1 MNKFKPINT
10 EQLYLLPPS
19 IEDFIPPHHLA
30 RMIDEVVDTFDV
42 SEIEVHYSHLG
53 QKSYH
58 PHLLLKLLFYGY
70 AIGIRSGRKIA
81 GACESDT
88 AFMYLANMYRPDFR
102 TLNDFRKN
110 NIDFVQKAFVHIV
123 KLCKQVG
130 MAKAGMLIID
140 GTKLKANASGDKTK
154 TKESLEQWNE
164 RIEND
169 IQNILQ
175 QADQTDKEEDK
186 LYGDNR
192 GDELPTELTDKQK
205 LRAKIQQA
213 LQQMKEEDKRINL
226 TDNEAKFI
234 RSKNGI
240 DINYNCQTAISED
253 GIILNA
259 YTCNDASDRTQ
270 TITIIKQTEQLLEE
284 QYEEILADSGY
295 ASYDNL
301 EKLEHLRKIVYMP
314 DQQML
319 IEQKQAALNPY
330 HKNNFLYNELHNHY
344 RCPQNKILTY
354 QNHSYRLKEKQQ
366 SGIYKSKECKNC
378 EVQPQCV
385 TKGIYRTIQ
394 KEDREHLRQQV
405 RDRLQT
411 KEGKQRYLKRMRI
424 ESVFGHLK
432 NNLKYINLQLRGIKK
447 TTAEWQLMCIGYNL
461 TKLYKR
467 KLQLI

>member
-19 IEDFIPPHHLA
+19 IEDFVPPQHLA
-30 RMIDEVVDTFDV
+30 RLINEVVEGIDV
-42 SEIEVHYSHLG
+42 SEITAHYSYLG

-70 AIGIRSGRKIA
+70 ATGIRSGRKIA

-110 NIDFVQKAFVHIV
+110 NTAFIQKSFVHIV

-140 GTKLKANASGDKTK
+140 GTKLKANASGEQTK
-154 TKESLEQWNE
+154 SKENLQQWND
-164 RIEND
+164 RIEKD
-169 IQNILQ
+169 IAHLLT
-175 QADQTDKEEDK
+175 QAEQTDQQEDE

-192 GDELPTELTDKQK
+192 GDELPAELTDKQK
-205 LRAKIQQA
+205 LRAKIQEA
-213 LQQMKEEDKRINL
+213 LKQMKEEDKRINL
-226 TDNEAKFI
+226 TDKEAKLI
-234 RSKNGI
+234 RSKKGI
-240 DINYNCQTAISED
+240 DVNYNCQAAISED
-253 GIILNA
+253 GIIMNA
-259 YTCNDASDRTQ
+259 YSCNDASDRTQ

-295 ASYDNL
+295 ASYDNF
-301 EKLEHLRKIVYMP
+301 EKLERMQKTVYMP

-319 IEQKQAALNPY
+319 VENKQAQQYPY
-330 HKNNFLYNELHNHY
+330 HKSNFIYNAQYNHY
-344 RCPQNKILTY
+344 TCPQNKLLTY
-354 QNHSYRLKEKQQ
+354 QNHSYKLKDKQRA
-366 SGIYKSKECKNC
+366 GIYKSKECNSCK
-378 EVQPQCV
+378 VQSECV
-385 TKGIYRTIQ
+385 TRGIYRTIQ
-394 KEDREHLRQQV
+394 KEDREHLRQKV

-411 KEGKQRYLKRMRI
+411 KEGKQYYLKRMRI
-424 ESVFGHLK
+424 ESIFGHLK
-432 NNLKYINLQLRGIKK
+432 SNLKYINLNLRGIQK

-461 TKLYKR
+461 NKLLKR
-467 KLQLI
+467 KLQLA